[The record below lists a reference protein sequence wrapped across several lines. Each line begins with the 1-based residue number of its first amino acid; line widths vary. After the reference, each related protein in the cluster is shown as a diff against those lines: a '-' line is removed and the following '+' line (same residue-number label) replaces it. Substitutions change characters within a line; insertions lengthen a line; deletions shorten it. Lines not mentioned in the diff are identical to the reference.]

1 MVINSYGGRQA
12 RGAARAAGGTPVA
25 TSASCRAAAA
35 ATRQGAAAV
44 RRRLWRTQG
53 LALRGSMRG
62 ADPPRSS
69 ADVAA
74 RGTRSACEATRSQR
88 GDLRHRRPVRRPR
101 GLRAS
106 TSAVASVTSRARA
119 LTWPAPCTR
128 RRRRAPLSPPRVL
141 PRTRAHACGAA
152 RQCAPK
158 ASTQGE

>member
-25 TSASCRAAAA
+25 TRASCRAAAA